1 MLGLAVA
8 FEDVGCQGDLARA
21 ADEDIQTGV
30 KPDAEP
36 VENCAP
42 FKVVDQWVQSDGAL
56 FTAWIDGSRMSAQSQ
71 GGVSLLTFLLQ
82 VTSDRGLVE
91 GRGSVS

>member
-8 FEDVGCQGDLARA
+8 FEDIRYQGNLARA

-30 KPDAEP
+30 KPDAKP

-42 FKVVDQWVQSDGAL
+42 FKVVNQWAQSDGAL
-56 FTAWIDGSRMSAQSQ
+56 FTAWINRSRMSAQSQ

-82 VTSDRGLVE
+82 VTSDQGLVE